1 MALRQLFSVSPQSLP
16 LQPSLGSIAR
26 GFAKVVFKDGEKQV
40 DLAKAAQANS
50 DISLL
55 DALKEAGVPIQGN
68 CGGFGVCGT
77 CQVVLDEESFKA
89 AGQAEDDELDVLDGT
104 SGNVHG
110 ARLACQVKA
119 SALGKVGEARIA
131 VP

>member
-1 MALRQLFSVSPQSLP
+1 MSLRQALSV
-16 LQPSLGSIAR
+16 PSQGLLTSSTLGPIAR
-26 GFAKVVFKDGEKQV
+26 GFARVVFKDGEKQV
-40 DLAKAAQANS
+40 DLAAAAQANS

-55 DALKEAGVPIQGN
+55 DALKDAGVPIQGN

-77 CQVVLDEESFKA
+77 CQVVLNEEAFKA

-119 SALGKVGEARIA
+119 SALGKVGDACITI
-131 VP
+131 P